1 MAEEKMG
8 TQYAREIAEM
18 FKETAG
24 GCKFPDV
31 KEKLLSLAKELETQ
45 APKLYMKTQKGTED
59 MKALSQEL
67 ANFKNTLTVC
77 QDVAAAQS
85 FCVPMFTKLEQM
97 IQHVKNFK
105 VRMT

>member
-24 GCKFPDV
+24 GCKFPEV
-31 KEKLLSLAKELETQ
+31 KERLLSLAKELETQ
-45 APKLYMKTQKGTED
+45 APKLFMKTQKGTED
-59 MKALSQEL
+59 MKAVAEGLTDFKGGL
-67 ANFKNTLTVC
+67 AACK
-77 QDVAAAQS
+77 DAAAAQS
-85 FCVPMFTKLEQM
+85 FCGPSFAKLDQV
-97 IQHVKNFK
+97 IQTVKNFK